1 MCFFK
6 KKKTK
11 VPLTSENV
19 TKCVCGK
26 CPVQA
31 KSPCV
36 KGKMEGIK
44 EAMMKKPLSPKDIPG
59 IYCSTGKATCK
70 DLDPKEKCICG
81 TCSVWAEFKLADGK
95 PMGYFCRDG
104 KAV

>member
-11 VPLTSENV
+11 VSLTSENV

-31 KSPCV
+31 KSQCV
-36 KGKMEGIK
+36 KGKMEGIQDTLGFRPQ
-44 EAMMKKPLSPKDIPG
+44 EIDSNRANRAIDFLSP
-59 IYCSTGKATCK
+59 S
-70 DLDPKEKCICG
+70 
-81 TCSVWAEFKLADGK
+81 
-95 PMGYFCRDG
+95 
-104 KAV
+104 

>member
-11 VPLTSENV
+11 VSLTSENV

-26 CPVQA
+26 CPAQA
-31 KSPCV
+31 KSQCV
-36 KGKMEGIK
+36 KTKMEGIK
-44 EAMMKKPLSPKDIPG
+44 EAMAKKPLRPKDIPG
-59 IYCSTGKATCK
+59 VYCSLGKATCK

-81 TCSVWAEFKLADGK
+81 TCPVWAEFKLADGK